1 MVKTNMIKFI
11 IKAGFFSL
19 AQLIFSIILI
29 SGSYA
34 AAEKTI
40 GVIMIP
46 NIPYFEEIHKAFTET
61 LSSEE
66 LTEYKVKL
74 IIQKPLPDPIS
85 LMNTI
90 RKFAA
95 IDTDIIVS
103 YGASS
108 AMASVSEQS
117 DIPVVFAGV
126 FDPDAIG
133 ISLKNATGIRST
145 VPISTLIKQFK
156 KLSNFSKLGVL
167 YSDTEQDT
175 VMQADEVKKLEKTM
189 GFSSVRFNIRKVQ
202 DIEKISAVD
211 ALFLTTSCPAT
222 HCINNIIG
230 IARKAKIPTATLMGG
245 QGENG
250 ILLSIFANP
259 REQGTVAAK
268 LVAKIIKGAKASSLS
283 VEQPRKVDLIINL
296 KEASTLGL
304 KVPFDILSSAT
315 KIIK

>member
-1 MVKTNMIKFI
+1 MIKFI

-29 SGSYA
+29 SASFA

-46 NIPYFEEIHKAFTET
+46 NIPYFEEIHKTFTET
-61 LSSEE
+61 LSSEG
-66 LTEYKVKL
+66 LTEDKVEL

-85 LMNTI
+85 LMNTT

-103 YGASS
+103 YGAPS

-126 FDPDAIG
+126 FDPDAVG
-133 ISLKNATGIRST
+133 ISLKNATGIRSS
-145 VPISTLIKQFK
+145 VPIATLIKQLK
-156 KLSNFSKLGVL
+156 KLSNFSKLGVV
-167 YSDTEQDT
+167 YSDTEKDT

-202 DIEKISAVD
+202 DSEKISAVD
-211 ALFLTTSCPAT
+211 ALILTTSCPAT
-222 HCINNIIG
+222 QCVNNIIG
-230 IARKAKIPTATLMGG
+230 IARKAKIPTASLMGG

-250 ILLSIFANP
+250 IILTIAANP
-259 REQGTVAAK
+259 KEQGTVAAK

-296 KEASTLGL
+296 KEASSLGL

-315 KIIK
+315 KVIK